1 MHCFSTGIELDAQL
15 AACAAANLTY
25 LPHAVVLQG
34 DGGTINTGPRDA
46 IFINAGATH
55 PRQLWLDQ
63 LAPDGR
69 LVMPLTASLNADT
82 PDDLGMGLMLRVV
95 RAADRYAADFFSP
108 VGIYPCLGTRDAEAE
123 RSLRDSFAR
132 GNWESVRWLRRDPH
146 DQTATCWFHR
156 SDVCLST

>member
-69 LVMPLTASLNADT
+69 LVMPLTA
-82 PDDLGMGLMLRVV
+82 
-95 RAADRYAADFFSP
+95 
-108 VGIYPCLGTRDAEAE
+108 
-123 RSLRDSFAR
+123 
-132 GNWESVRWLRRDPH
+132 H
-146 DQTATCWFHR
+146 
-156 SDVCLST
+156 